1 MSVKSRKDLRAR
13 RHRRVRR
20 KISGTADRPR
30 LSIMISNR
38 HMYLQFIDDDR
49 GATLAQASTAGKSVN
64 VTVGSAKALGLEAAE
79 AAKAKGVSRAVV
91 DRGGSRYHG
100 RLKAAV
106 EGVIEGGVS
115 IGVMKE
121 AT

>member
-1 MSVKSRKDLRAR
+1 
-13 RHRRVRR
+13 
-20 KISGTADRPR
+20 
-30 LSIMISNR
+30 MISNR

-64 VTVGSAKALGLEAAE
+64 VTVGLAKALGLEAAE
-79 AAKAKGVSRAVV
+79 AAKVKGVSRAVV

>member
-20 KISGTADRPR
+20 KISGTAERPR

-38 HMYLQFIDDDR
+38 HMYLQFIDDDN
-49 GATLAQASTAGKSVN
+49 GTTLAQASTAGQDVK
-64 VTVGSAKALGLEAAE
+64 VTVLTAKALGLRAGD
-79 AAKAKGVSRAVV
+79 AAKAKGIVRVVV
-91 DRGGSRYHG
+91 DRGGSQYHG

-115 IGVMKE
+115 IGVIKE

>member
-20 KISGTADRPR
+20 KIIGTADRPR

-49 GATLAQASTAGKSVN
+49 GATLAQSSTAGKSVN
-64 VTVGSAKALGLEAAE
+64 VTVVLAKALGLEAAE
-79 AAKAKGVSRAVV
+79 AAKAKGITLAVV